1 MIMKRKDYPNSKLRR
16 TNLKE
21 GMLRA
26 DGWTSEC
33 PYKQTVSVEGITYS
47 DTVDLLLDEGL
58 EREEYIAFQRALIVS
73 ETQGMNSITV
83 KAYGMKPV
91 IDLPFLVA
99 VETIQEPCRAGA

>member
-16 TNLKE
+16 TNFKE
-21 GMLRA
+21 GILRA

-33 PYKQTVSVEGITYS
+33 PYKQTVSVEGISYG
-47 DTVDLLLDEGL
+47 DTVDLLLDEDLG
-58 EREEYIAFQRALIVS
+58 REEYTAFERALIVS

-91 IDLPFLVA
+91 IDLPFLA
-99 VETIQEPCRAGA
+99 AIETIQESCKAGA